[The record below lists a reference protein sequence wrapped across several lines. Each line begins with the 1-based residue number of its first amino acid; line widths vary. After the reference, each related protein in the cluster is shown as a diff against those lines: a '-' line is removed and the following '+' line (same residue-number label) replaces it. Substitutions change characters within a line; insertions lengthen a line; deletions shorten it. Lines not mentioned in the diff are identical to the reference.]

1 MNWVRGFL
9 MIALGVAPE
18 MLCAAETAIEDRP
31 YDVRVRISFDGAD
44 QLDAPFRADVLEQT
58 AAGIERCVGP
68 FWHCKVVEEQG
79 RVFSGTK
86 ALSRLTPD
94 GLVRNAAIEETDKS
108 YLIAVASTGAGMI
121 CDGREWDVATRQL
134 GPRATKTVLDRR
146 DLSAALLSL
155 IHELFRPV
163 AEIEQ
168 PRSGRTTLRA
178 RGANLCPAD
187 SSWPALPP
195 EKLFEAYNCIL
206 DKDLVVER
214 IQQIPWTYLISS
226 SDVGAGRVD
235 CTVTSGLR
243 SPLAGRRHR
252 LLTLALGV
260 NDRGPETRLTLVTR
274 GPARKPLAGVEV
286 ELAAALPSKPQSDE
300 AAREPP
306 AKTLPTLI
314 TDRNGKVS
322 LPAACAAADRPIWLL
337 VRSGQVLLARV
348 PYLPGLHPAEVIELP
363 DDSLRL
369 EVEADI
375 ALLQAKLVDT
385 VARRAVLMAQAKAR
399 AKAGE
404 FDAAATALR
413 TLDTMPKAPKFVED
427 LNLIRIN
434 RTKAARSRR
443 DKSTEER
450 IRKLCSETGELVTN
464 YLDEVK
470 LTELRDEIRELR
482 RATDDTAAMEA
493 KAKAAEERAA
503 TRAKPKVKPAT
514 KPAPKADAAAAGR
527 ETAPDEKSDEKT
539 GENADDAPTKAQP
552 KKTKK
557 PATETPAQSAP
568 PGSGF

>member
-1 MNWVRGFL
+1 MNCVRGFL
-9 MIALGVAPE
+9 TIALSIAPNL
-18 MLCAAETAIEDRP
+18 LCAAETAIEDRP
-31 YDVRVRISFDGAD
+31 YDVRVRISFEGAVE
-44 QLDAPFRADVLEQT
+44 LDAPFRADILELT
-58 AAGIERCVGP
+58 AAGLERCLGP
-68 FWHCKVVEEQG
+68 FWHCEVVEEQG

-86 ALSRLTPD
+86 ALSRLAPE
-94 GLVRNAAIEETDKS
+94 GLVRNSAIEETDKS
-108 YLIAVASTGAGMI
+108 YLIAVASTGAGII

-134 GPRATKTVLDRR
+134 GPRATKSVLDRR
-146 DLSAALLSL
+146 DLPAALLSL

-163 AEIEQ
+163 AEIDQ
-168 PRSGRTTLRA
+168 PRSGRTTLRG
-178 RGANLCPAD
+178 RGANLSPAD
-187 SSWPALPP
+187 SSWPALPS

-206 DKDLVVER
+206 DKDLAVER
-214 IQQIPWTYLISS
+214 IQQIPWTYLNSVN
-226 SDVGAGRVD
+226 DVEAGRVH

-252 LLTLALGV
+252 LLTLALGI
-260 NDRGPETRLTLVTR
+260 NDRGPETKLTLVTR

-286 ELAAALPSKPQSDE
+286 ELAAMLPSKPQSDE
-300 AAREPP
+300 AAHDVP

-322 LPAACAAADRPIWLL
+322 LPAECASADRPIWLL

-399 AKAGE
+399 AKAGQ

-413 TLDTMPKAPKFVED
+413 ALDAMSKAPKFTED

-434 RTKAARSRR
+434 RTKAARARR

-464 YLDEVK
+464 YLDEAK

-482 RATDDTAAMEA
+482 RATDDAAAMEA
-493 KAKAAEERAA
+493 KAKAADERAA
-503 TRAKPKVKPAT
+503 KGAKPKSKPAT
-514 KPAPKADAAAAGR
+514 KPAEKADAAAAGR
-527 ETAPDEKSDEKT
+527 EPASDEKT
-539 GENADDAPTKAQP
+539 PGVKTDDVRTKAQP
-552 KKTKK
+552 R
-557 PATETPAQSAP
+557 
-568 PGSGF
+568 